1 MIRSERGPESL
12 TAAGKAGPGRIGG
25 SRIDLALYTVIPLW
39 YGCNNNCVIC
49 MLAPVKGK
57 LQAVDFDLFKK
68 LVIDIAASGACR
80 RLILSGGEVTTF
92 ADLERYVGFA
102 AGLGCFDMIQIQ
114 TNGRRLSDAGYL
126 RRLIEAGVNEF
137 FISVHGPREAHDAI
151 SRVPGSYDQTMEGI
165 DNLQEHPVNV
175 LTNTVLT
182 SLNYAGL
189 PSFLSGMANNASEM
203 QVWNFFPME
212 ERDARDLIVPVK
224 DLMRLVGDVLPAL
237 RSARK
242 PLVLKAF
249 PECLPVCDPVFL
261 DSDFPVAL
269 IPDFFWKCLE
279 RSGFGACV
287 YKDACRA
294 KKCWGLSG
302 PYAAK
307 YGDERDILSPV
318 L

>member
-1 MIRSERGPESL
+1 
-12 TAAGKAGPGRIGG
+12 
-25 SRIDLALYTVIPLW
+25 
-39 YGCNNNCVIC
+39 

-57 LQAVDFDLFKK
+57 LRRVDFDLFKK
-68 LVIDIAASGACR
+68 LVIDIAGSGTCR
-80 RLILSGGEVTTF
+80 RLILSGAEVTTF
-92 ADLERYVGFA
+92 ADLDRYVAFA
-102 AGLGCFDMIQIQ
+102 AGLGYFDTIQIQ

-165 DNLQEHPVNV
+165 GNLQEHPVNV

-182 SLNYAGL
+182 RLNYAAL

-203 QVWNFFPME
+203 HVWNFFPME
-212 ERDARDLIVPVK
+212 ERDAKDLIVPVK
-224 DLMRLVGDVLPAL
+224 DLMRLARGRAAGPEIGAKAARAQGIPRMPRPFAT
-237 RSARK
+237 RSSWTAT
-242 PLVLKAF
+242 
-249 PECLPVCDPVFL
+249 
-261 DSDFPVAL
+261 FPVAL

-294 KKCWGLSG
+294 KKCWGLSR
-302 PYAAK
+302 PYVAK
-307 YGDERDILSPV
+307 YGDERNILSPV
-318 L
+318 P